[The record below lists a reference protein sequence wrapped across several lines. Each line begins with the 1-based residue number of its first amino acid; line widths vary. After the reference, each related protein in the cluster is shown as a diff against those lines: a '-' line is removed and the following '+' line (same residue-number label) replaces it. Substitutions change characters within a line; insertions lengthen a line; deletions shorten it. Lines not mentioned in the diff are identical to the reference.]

1 MNNSLPTPSDS
12 LDRQGGARP
21 GVGPSVGPGVGP
33 GVGGAIWR
41 GLRGRCPSCGE
52 AKLFARFLKQVER
65 CTLCAEPLG
74 PLRPADAAPW
84 LTILG
89 VGPLGVPLRLASQR
103 SEELREGQGVGRK
116 WNVRG

>member
-52 AKLFARFLKQVER
+52 AKLFARFLKQVAR
-65 CTLCAEPLG
+65 CTLCEEPLG
-74 PLRPADAAPW
+74 HLRSDDAAPW
-84 LTILG
+84 LTILV
-89 VGPLGVPLRLASQR
+89 VGHIVVPLMLSR
-103 SEELREGQGVGRK
+103 SEEHTSELQS
-116 WNVRG
+116 